1 MQVLKI
7 AGASILALGLI
18 LGLALPGL
26 AAPEVALPWA
36 DDFQARIVKG
46 EVLEVREADRE
57 FDIQSGEEELPISV
71 NSDTKYYKLCV
82 PGRIVSLARHWM
94 QFRHQNQEEIGAPG
108 WGGMGLGLQNQV
120 RARAL
125 AQHQIRLQNQ
135 EEIGAPGW
143 GGTGL
148 GLQNRVRVRAS
159 VRNQI
164 RLQNQISQPENVP
177 LSEPQQAKLK
187 WFCPFGEE
195 AEFSDIEKYDRVV
208 VWLADGENSDYLA
221 ERVLIIKPTTY
232 ASVSGTITDISS
244 SAIEI
249 TPDDG
254 DPVPLSYNESTVFI
268 LNGFIAVDEGQYA
281 CAIYD
286 SQNMLAERVTVSLT
300 GD

>member
-1 MQVLKI
+1 MSVLKI

-26 AAPEVALPWA
+26 AAPDVALPWA

-46 EVLEVREADRE
+46 KVLEVREADRE
-57 FDIQSGEEELPISV
+57 FDIQSGEEEPTIFV
-71 NSDTKYYKLCV
+71 DPDTKYYKLCV

-125 AQHQIRLQNQ
+125 A
-135 EEIGAPGW
+135 
-143 GGTGL
+143 
-148 GLQNRVRVRAS
+148 
-159 VRNQI
+159 RNQI
-164 RLQNQISQPENVP
+164 RLQNQISQPENMP
-177 LSEPQQAKLK
+177 LSEPQQAKLQ

-195 AEFSDIEKYDRVV
+195 SEFSDIEVGDMVV
-208 VWLADGENSDYLA
+208 VWVKENSELLA
-221 ERVLIIKPTTY
+221 KRVLIIKPTTY

-286 SQNMLAERVTVSLT
+286 RDNKIAKRVTVSLIT
-300 GD
+300 D